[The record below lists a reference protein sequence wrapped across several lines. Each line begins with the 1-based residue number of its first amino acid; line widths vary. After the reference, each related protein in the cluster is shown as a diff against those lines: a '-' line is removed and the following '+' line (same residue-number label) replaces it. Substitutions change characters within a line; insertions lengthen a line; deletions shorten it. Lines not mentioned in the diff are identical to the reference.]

1 MGQGQGTLVID
12 SIDSCACHYSASFA
26 VFTGA
31 KVMVLAVFV
40 GEAIAEAAV
49 PFGFSFD
56 AEISHLLS
64 CLLFLG
70 PSSRVSR
77 VKGNGA
83 RPVKVRPES

>member
-31 KVMVLAVFV
+31 EVMVLAVFV

-56 AEISHLLS
+56 AEISHLTFTPPFS
-64 CLLFLG
+64 
-70 PSSRVSR
+70 PSIIARVPS
-77 VKGNGA
+77 
-83 RPVKVRPES
+83 